1 MKFRDDDF
9 KKSADEEETMIK
21 LHHMDL
27 YDQALL
33 DLKKLVNERNAAPQ
47 NRQRP
52 YSMAIDSLISE
63 IYEIAYGE
71 DIPRSVSKQDV
82 ELALQGGK
90 YRKLYRDPS
99 SDIIEIDRK
108 KKSSKAKPKRKVVK
122 KVTKKCKC
130 KK

>member
-9 KKSADEEETMIK
+9 KKSADEEETMMRVHDI
-21 LHHMDL
+21 DL

-33 DLKKLVNERNAAPQ
+33 DLKKLVNERNAAPK

-52 YSMAIDSLISE
+52 YAIAIDKSINE
-63 IYEIAYGE
+63 IYELAQG
-71 DIPRSVSKQDV
+71 DIPTSAIKRDISM
-82 ELALQGGK
+82 ALQGGK
-90 YRKLYRDPS
+90 YRKLYQDPT
-99 SDIIEIDRK
+99 SDVIELDRK